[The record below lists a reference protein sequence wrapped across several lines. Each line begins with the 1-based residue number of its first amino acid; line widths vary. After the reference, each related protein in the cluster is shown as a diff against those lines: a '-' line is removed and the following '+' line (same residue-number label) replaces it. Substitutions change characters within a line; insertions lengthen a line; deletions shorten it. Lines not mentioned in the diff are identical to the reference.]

1 MFTGLFSDLRLG
13 LRALSARPGFCIA
26 AILTLALGIGANTAV
41 FSVLNGL
48 LLKPLP
54 YADGERLVQV
64 YNVYPK
70 MNLLDAG
77 SSVPDYLD
85 RKTDIAALEDLAL
98 YHGSSFNLSQDG
110 APQRLTGIRAT
121 ASLFT
126 TLGVGASLGRT
137 FGQDNENIG
146 QDRVAV
152 LSHAS
157 WQNLFAG
164 DPHIL
169 DREVRMNGEA
179 YKVIGVMPEGFA
191 FPNKDVQLWVPFAF
205 TEEQRSDNERGNE
218 FSASIGRLAPGATV
232 EQLNAQLRASALSLA
247 DRVAGSADERA
258 AGYAAFI
265 RDGGFYGEAKSLR
278 EQWVGEIKPTI
289 FLLQSVVALVLLIA
303 CANVAN
309 LMLTRVHARERELS
323 VKTAI
328 GAGRWRIARQ
338 LLVESTLLALAG
350 GAAGVIVAYAALHLL
365 DVFDLAGNRFADQ
378 IGIDHS
384 VLLFTIGLSCA
395 TGMLF
400 GLMPALSPLGGRVN
414 EILKE
419 GGRSMG
425 GSRAARMTRQLLV
438 IAQMGLAVSLLVGA
452 GLLMRSFWSAQAQDP
467 GFVEDSLLTARVEL
481 PSSAYPEDG
490 QKAAFF
496 ERTLSEIRALPG
508 VSSAAFVSG
517 LPFQGSS
524 WTSSY
529 RIDGQEVTPGQ
540 PSPHGFI
547 RTVDENFF
555 AAMRIPVLQGRG
567 FDVSD
572 SASSTRVVVID
583 QILANKYFPQ
593 GDAIGQT
600 ILWGGDEE
608 PLKWTI
614 VGVVGTIRNT
624 DLTEPVTKE
633 SYYFSFRQQ
642 PSDEGFLVLRT
653 GLPTGGLVDGLREAV
668 LKVDPQQPIHDI
680 RTMDERIA
688 IAMEGR
694 RAPMLLVLI
703 FASIALLLAII
714 GIFGVLSHMVQQ
726 RTSEIGVRL
735 AIGARANDVQRLI
748 LVQGARIVA
757 YGLALGIAGALTL
770 SGFMRSQ
777 LFGVSSSDPLTL
789 MSVLL
794 LLGGTALFA
803 CWLTARRAAA
813 TQPLVALRQ
822 E

>member
-85 RKTDIAALEDLAL
+85 RKSDIAALEDLAL

-137 FGQDNENIG
+137 FGQDNEIVG

-164 DPHIL
+164 DPRIL
-169 DREVRMNGEA
+169 DREVRMNGEV
-179 YKVIGVMPEGFA
+179 YRIVGVMPEGFA

-205 TEEQRSDNERGNE
+205 TEQQRSDDERGNE
-218 FSASIGRLAPGATV
+218 FSVSIGRLAPGATV
-232 EQLNAQLRASALSLA
+232 EQLNAQLRAGAMSLA
-247 DRVAGSADERA
+247 DRVAGLADERA
-258 AGYAAFI
+258 AGYATFI
-265 RDGGFYGEAKSLR
+265 REGGFYGESKSLR
-278 EQWVGEIKPTI
+278 EYWVGEIKPTI

-309 LMLTRVHARERELS
+309 LMLTRVHAREKELS

-338 LLVESTLLALAG
+338 LLAESTLLALAG
-350 GAAGVIVAYAALHLL
+350 GAVGVAVAYAALHLL

-452 GLLMRSFWSAQAQDP
+452 GLLLRSFWSAQAQDP
-467 GFVEDSLLTARVEL
+467 GFVEEGLLTARVEL
-481 PSSAYPEDG
+481 PTSTYPEDS
-490 QKAAFF
+490 QRAAFF

-508 VSSAAFVSG
+508 VSNAAFVSG
-517 LPFQGSS
+517 LPFQGSN
-524 WTSSY
+524 WMSSY
-529 RIDGQEVTPGQ
+529 RIDGQEVAPGQ
-540 PSPHGFI
+540 PAPHGFI
-547 RTVDENFF
+547 RIVDESFF

-572 SASSTRVVVID
+572 SATSTRVVVID
-583 QILANKYFPQ
+583 QVLADKYFPR

-600 ILWGGDEE
+600 ILWGGEDE

-614 VGVVGTIRNT
+614 VGVVGTIKSIN
-624 DLTEPVTKE
+624 LTEQVTKE
-633 SYYFSFRQQ
+633 TYYFSFRQQ
-642 PSDEGFLVLRT
+642 PADQGSLVLRT
-653 GLPTGGLVDGLREAV
+653 GLPTGGLVEGLREAV

-680 RTMDERIA
+680 RTMDERIG
-688 IAMEGR
+688 IAMDER

-703 FASIALLLAII
+703 FASIALLLAIV

-726 RTSEIGVRL
+726 RTGEIGVRL
-735 AIGARANDVQRLI
+735 AIGARTNDVQRLI
-748 LVQGARIVA
+748 LAQGARIVA
-757 YGLALGIAGALTL
+757 YGLVLGIAGALTL
-770 SGFMRSQ
+770 SAFMKSQ

-789 MSVLL
+789 ISVLL